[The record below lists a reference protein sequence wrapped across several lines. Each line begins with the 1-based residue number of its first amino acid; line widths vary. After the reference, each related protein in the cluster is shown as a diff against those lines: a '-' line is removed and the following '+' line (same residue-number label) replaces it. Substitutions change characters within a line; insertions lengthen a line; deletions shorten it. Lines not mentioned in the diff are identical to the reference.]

1 MKKKTAKTKKDLKP
15 QKTRTVKAK
24 AAPKPIIAKRPRGRP
39 RRADTPTPPT
49 PPAPPQ
55 PQPPAEQKPDLIQLL
70 LLRLVSPLQ
79 SLPVQTAEAVVYLR
93 PEEIAYMTISEN
105 RRILIY
111 DLDGQEWQRF
121 DFLSSLED
129 KLKEDPRFFRAHK
142 SFLVNVFA
150 IRSLQKNA
158 TSGLYEVTFRGKV
171 KGVASVS
178 AGNLKELRARL
189 EL

>member
-1 MKKKTAKTKKDLKP
+1 MKKKTAKIKKDLKP
-15 QKTRTVKAK
+15 QKTLTVKAK
-24 AAPKPIIAKRPRGRP
+24 AAPKTQPAKRPRGRP
-39 RRADTPTPPT
+39 RRPDTPTQPV
-49 PPAPPQ
+49 PPAT
-55 PQPPAEQKPDLIQLL
+55 PQPPAEQKPDLTQLL

-121 DFLSSLED
+121 DFLSRLED
-129 KLKEDPRFFRAHK
+129 KLKEDPRFFRTHK

-150 IRSLQKNA
+150 IRSLQRNA